1 MPPKIKIHPLFL
13 ALAAVIVW
21 LNGWLNFVSVL
32 LAVLLHETAHAIVAR
47 ERGYISQKITL
58 LPYGAVLYC
67 EDNLD
72 KVSNMLIASA
82 GPLANFLIALL
93 TVSSWWL
100 FPSSYPYTEYFVY
113 ANITI
118 GIFNLI
124 PVYPL
129 DGSRIIIAVSNKKFK
144 TIKILK
150 LVGIALS
157 FVLFVLFITSFFYAY
172 NLTLGI
178 MAIFLFVGATNG
190 TKQEM
195 YVHILNCTPMTKY
208 YDFGV
213 LGKDLYISAD
223 IPLSRI
229 VKLIDT
235 HSVCTFFVLKNQKKI
250 ATLSERQMFE
260 ILSQFPLKTHLD
272 ACLAELVNLS
282 KRTQQ

>member
-1 MPPKIKIHPLFL
+1 MPPKIKIHPLFI

-32 LAVLLHETAHAIVAR
+32 LSVLLHETAHAIVAR

-72 KVSNMLIASA
+72 KLSNILIAIA
-82 GPLANFLIALL
+82 GPAANFLIALV

-100 FPSSYPYTEYFVY
+100 FPSSYPYTEYFVN
-113 ANITI
+113 ANLVI

-129 DGSRIIIAVSNKKFK
+129 DGSRLIIASSSKKFK

-150 LVGIALS
+150 IIGITLS
-157 FVLFVLFITSFFYAY
+157 FLLFALFIISFFYAY

-195 YVHILNCTPMTKY
+195 YAHILNCSPMTKF

-213 LGKDLYISAD
+213 VCKNMYISSD

-229 VKLIDT
+229 VKMIDT
-235 HSVCTFFVLKNQKKI
+235 RSICTFIVLKNQKKI
-250 ATLSERQMFE
+250 ATLSERQMYD
-260 ILSQFPLKTHLD
+260 ILSTNPLKARLE
-272 ACLAELVNLS
+272 ACLTSLVKPS
-282 KRTQQ
+282 KQTLQ